1 MEAAGAIGIAQEAV
15 REVGDK
21 LGSRERAKADNLT
34 FIEVKVEA
42 DVSRTLLHKTESRR
56 DCANI
61 ASKDAII
68 KVEGTQRDKD
78 GNCERAL
85 ARTCWRET
93 ELNAFAK
100 SNLTRILLLAWACCV
115 VQART
120 A

>member
-1 MEAAGAIGIAQEAV
+1 MEAARAIGIAQEAV

-21 LGSRERAKADNLT
+21 LGSRERAKANNLA

-68 KVEGTQRDKD
+68 KVEGGEVQGALLKL
-78 GNCERAL
+78 GGGGGYGERP
-85 ARTCWRET
+85 RCQE
-93 ELNAFAK
+93 
-100 SNLTRILLLAWACCV
+100 CQ
-115 VQART
+115 VQALQQGEQHRPCHQT
-120 A
+120 LPEQG